1 VQLLSTK
8 DGYAKWVPDI
18 HADSDY
24 CERPTFPDLAR
35 FLAFQYADL
44 CRTTDAEKRECLP
57 ADLPQIMTV
66 DAWYHRSY
74 YHYKHGPDDE
84 TIGDAP
90 SAYETFPLLAE
101 VLATR
106 DPSRFRPTLPP
117 NNHWS
122 NWPEAG
128 QL

>member
-1 VQLLSTK
+1 
-8 DGYAKWVPDI
+8 
-18 HADSDY
+18 
-24 CERPTFPDLAR
+24 
-35 FLAFQYADL
+35 
-44 CRTTDAEKRECLP
+44 
-57 ADLPQIMTV
+57 MTV
-66 DAWYHRSY
+66 DAWHHRYY
-74 YHYKHGPDDE
+74 YHYKNGPDDE
-84 TIGDAP
+84 VMGDAP
-90 SAYETFPLLAE
+90 GTYETFPLLAE